1 MLTKVAISG
10 VSGRMGTT
18 LAGLI
23 ASRPENFELVGG
35 FDEDHPPTADVLAHA
50 DVVVDFS
57 AVPALQNL
65 LEQHAAGLSG
75 KALVVGTTGLTANIQ
90 SLLAEVARTSAVLVA
105 ANFSIGVNLLLKLV
119 ADAARVLPAAQFD
132 VEIVE
137 AHHRR
142 KADAPSGTALALG
155 RAVAA
160 AREEALE
167 KLRRDGRSGQ
177 TGERNTGEIGFHA
190 LRGGEVVGEHRVFFI
205 GAHERVEFAHSAQ
218 DRTLFAEGALLAA
231 QWMAGRPPGNYTMHD
246 VLGLGA

>member
-1 MLTKVAISG
+1 MLTKIAISG

-23 ASRPENFELVGG
+23 ARKPENFELVGG
-35 FDEDHPPTADVLAHA
+35 FDEDHPPTADVLSRA

-65 LEQHAAGLSG
+65 LEQHASSLSG
-75 KALVVGTTGLTANIQ
+75 KALVVGTTGLTPKVQ
-90 SLLAEVARTSAVLVA
+90 SLLAETAQTCAVLVA

-155 RAVAA
+155 RAIAEV
-160 AREEALE
+160 REETLE
-167 KLRRDGRSGQ
+167 NLRRDGRSGQ
-177 TGERNTGEIGFHA
+177 TGERSTGEIGFHA
-190 LRGGEVVGEHRVFFI
+190 LRAGEVVGEHRVFFI
-205 GAHERVEFAHSAQ
+205 GAHERIEFAHAAQ
-218 DRTLFAEGALLAA
+218 DRALFAEGALLAA
-231 QWMAGRPPGNYTMHD
+231 QWMAGKAPGTYTMHD